1 MPDDCSK
8 EILAVSTHSLNYG
21 ACGVFLGGKGNV
33 GMCLL
38 YMLIMTVMILNGEFF
53 NPWYWL
59 VLFIISF
66 ASRGK

>member
-1 MPDDCSK
+1 MAWRQ
-8 EILAVSTHSLNYG
+8 AV
-21 ACGVFLGGKGNV
+21 CGVVLGGKGNV